1 MANCMQSCQGSLKLR
16 MHLFHIFKVCSGE
29 FFILALLYLCDVMGV
44 MQPNWNSLSVLTITV
59 FLNFVIV
66 GLSRLTCRRNGFLKG
81 SASTIFGNLLWYKH
95 IRQLEQYYMAHYK
108 IELTGNL
115 LNESWLFRFLKKT
128 LTPYLAFV
136 LLMIFSIV
144 TSICICC
151 LSLYV

>member
-29 FFILALLYLCDVMGV
+29 FLYWRFCTCVMLWVWCNPIEIRYLYL
-44 MQPNWNSLSVLTITV
+44 QLLSSSILLLLII
-59 FLNFVIV
+59 IV
-66 GLSRLTCRRNGFLKG
+66 GLSRLTCRRNGFLKS

-136 LLMIFSIV
+136 IDDISN
-144 TSICICC
+144 SN
-151 LSLYV
+151 